1 MERWGRFVARRARW
15 VLSLG
20 LLVVLAAGAYGTGV
34 FGALSDGGFDDPGS
48 ESYAASQLI
57 EDNVGRH
64 GADVIAVYE
73 SKDMTVDDAPFRAA
87 VAEVVAGLPADAV
100 EHVVAYGPP
109 GTESLVS
116 ADRHATSVVITLAG
130 DGQDAQMEAYDE
142 VRPTL
147 DTAAVEDGTVDVD
160 VAGQWAVFDDVN
172 TNVSEDIARAEML
185 SMPLVLL
192 LSLVVFGSVVAALM
206 PVGIG
211 VVAVLGA
218 LAVVRLLTTVTDVS
232 VFAINIIT
240 LLGLGLAIDYALFVV
255 SRFRDE
261 LAVRGD
267 DRDSVREAVAATMRT
282 AGRTVLFSGITVAVA
297 LSAMLVFPQSFLR
310 SMAYGGVA
318 AVLVAMVAAL
328 TVLPA
333 TLAVLG
339 RRIEAGAMPWRRRA
353 RRPSQGWARFAHA
366 VMARPVVSLVLVTGV
381 LLGLASPFLNVAW
394 GGVDHRVLPADAPS
408 RVATEK
414 LESDFGGATSQ
425 AEVFLATEDEADV
438 ASYVAALSNVDGVTQ
453 VQPVASTSDGAG
465 SAADGGAAE
474 PGTLIDVVWDG
485 SAQSGESRDLVRD
498 LRAVDAP
505 ADAYIGGTSAETV
518 DMLDTIADRLPL
530 MVGLIVV
537 AMLVLLFVA
546 FGSVVLPIKAVLVN
560 IVSITAAFGVV
571 TWIFADGHLEGLL
584 GFTSLGYLDGT
595 QPILMFAILFGLS
608 MDYEVFLLSRIREQW
623 DATGDNEVAVATGV
637 QKTGRIITSA
647 ALLLAVVIGAFATS
661 GIVFMKMLGVGM
673 LVALL
678 LDATLVR
685 LVMVPSTMKLL
696 GRWNWWAPGPMRRW
710 WERYGVREGASEPA
724 AVVSGDGAE
733 GGDEERSRI
742 LAR

>member
-15 VLSLG
+15 VLGLG
-20 LLVVLAAGAYGTGV
+20 LLVVVAAGAYGTGV
-34 FGALSDGGFDDPGS
+34 FGSLSNGGFDDSGS
-48 ESYAASQLI
+48 ESYQATQLI

-64 GADVIAVYE
+64 GADVVAVYE
-73 SKDMTVDDAPFRAA
+73 SPDMTVDQAPFRSAIA
-87 VAEVVAGLPADAV
+87 DVVAGLPQDAV
-100 EHVVAYGPP
+100 ASVAAYGPP
-109 GTESLVS
+109 GTDALVS
-116 ADRHATSVVITLAG
+116 EDRHATSVVITLEG
-130 DGQDAQMEAYDE
+130 EDQDALMDAYDE
-142 VRPTL
+142 VRPAL
-147 DTAAVEDGTVDVD
+147 DTDAVEDGTLDLD

-172 TNVSEDIARAEML
+172 TNVTEDIARAEML

-206 PVGIG
+206 PVGVG
-211 VVAVLGA
+211 MVAVLGA
-218 LAVVRLLTTVTDVS
+218 FAVVRLLTGITEVS

-261 LAVRGD
+261 LAVRES
-267 DRDSVREAVAATMRT
+267 DREGVADAVGATMRT
-282 AGRTVLFSGITVAVA
+282 AGRTVLFSGLTVAVA
-297 LSAMLVFPQSFLR
+297 LSALLVFPQTFLR

-328 TVLPA
+328 TLLPA

-353 RRPSQGWARFAHA
+353 RRPSRGWARFAHA
-366 VMARPVVSLVLVTGV
+366 VMARPVVSLVLVTG
-381 LLGLASPFLNVAW
+381 LLLALASPFLSVSW

-414 LESDFGGATSQ
+414 LDSDFGGATSH
-425 AEVFLATEDEADV
+425 AEVFLASEDPAEV
-438 ASYVAALSNVDGVTQ
+438 ASYVSELRAVDGVTQ
-453 VQPVASTSDGAG
+453 VQPVASSANGSG
-465 SAADGGAAE
+465 SAAAGGAAE
-474 PGTLIDVVWDG
+474 PGTLIDVSWAG
-485 SAQSGESRDLVRD
+485 TSQSEASQDVVRD
-498 LRAVDAP
+498 LREVDAP
-505 ADAYIGGTSAETV
+505 ADAYVGGTAAQTV
-518 DMLDTIADRLPL
+518 DMLDGIADRIPL
-530 MVGLIVV
+530 MIGLIVV

-584 GFTSLGYLDGT
+584 GFSSTGYLDGT

-623 DATGDNEVAVATGV
+623 DATGDNELAVATGV

-661 GIVFMKMLGVGM
+661 GIVFIKMIGVGM

-685 LVMVPSTMKLL
+685 LVMVPATMKLL

-710 WERYGVREGASEPA
+710 WERYGVREGGTEPVA
-724 AVVSGDGAE
+724 ADARGGGE
-733 GGDEERSRI
+733 GRDRI
-742 LAR
+742 LAG